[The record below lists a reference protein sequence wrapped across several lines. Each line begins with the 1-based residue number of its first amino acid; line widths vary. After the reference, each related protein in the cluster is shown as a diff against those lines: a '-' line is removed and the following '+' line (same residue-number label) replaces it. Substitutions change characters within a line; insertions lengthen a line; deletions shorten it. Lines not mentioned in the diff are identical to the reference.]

1 MAHNNFNGE
10 TNLRTQA
17 ILNRSNVNKRSKNM
31 PSPMTMSTV
40 YAPDLRQHPTTHK
53 HNGGAMSPISMSYN
67 KMADYNDQYSRVVK
81 PLPNANKQSTHNF
94 LP

>member
-1 MAHNNFNGE
+1 MAHNFSGD

-17 ILNRSNVNKRSKNM
+17 ILAIANQNKRSKNQ

-53 HNGGAMSPISMSYN
+53 HAGGAMSPISMSYN
-67 KMADYNDQYSRVVK
+67 KMADYSDNQ
-81 PLPNANKQSTHNF
+81 PA
-94 LP
+94 